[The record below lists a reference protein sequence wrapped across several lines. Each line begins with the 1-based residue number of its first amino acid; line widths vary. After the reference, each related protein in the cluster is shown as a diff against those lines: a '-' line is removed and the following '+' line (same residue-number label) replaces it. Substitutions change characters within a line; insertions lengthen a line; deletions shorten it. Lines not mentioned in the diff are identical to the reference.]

1 MEEAVRTPDS
11 PAEMNSAIFKGLV
24 KVYMICTSKYLFS
37 VDTAEVDAR
46 GLGGGNDGTASQ
58 TETKDE
64 TTEHLPD
71 LPLSTA
77 VVTEDSMADHQVT
90 EDGDTDRN
98 EPVPRD
104 KEHVEEDKPG
114 AGLGRSELVPRRL
127 DKRSDCHCEDVGEAI
142 QNHGSVEAGALLAP
156 DDGGGPEVDGGGER
170 EERSVCPGV
179 GQGARLVHC
188 LSAVGEEGEVTQEK
202 GHGGPQAGG

>member
-1 MEEAVRTPDS
+1 MKEAVRTPDS
-11 PAEMNSAIFKGLV
+11 PAEMKSAIFKGLV
-24 KVYMICTSKYLFS
+24 KVIKVCTSKYLFS
-37 VDTAEVDAR
+37 VDTAEVDDR
-46 GLGGGNDGTASQ
+46 GLGGVGDGTAIQ

-90 EDGDTDRN
+90 EDGNTDRN

-156 DDGGGPEVDGGGER
+156 DDDGGPDVDDGGEGQQGQGG
-170 EERSVCPGV
+170 PGV
-179 GQGARLVHC
+179 GRGEGLVHHC
-188 LSAVGEEGEVTQEK
+188 SPIGKESEVNKVEK
-202 GHGGPQAGG
+202 HCGWWGS